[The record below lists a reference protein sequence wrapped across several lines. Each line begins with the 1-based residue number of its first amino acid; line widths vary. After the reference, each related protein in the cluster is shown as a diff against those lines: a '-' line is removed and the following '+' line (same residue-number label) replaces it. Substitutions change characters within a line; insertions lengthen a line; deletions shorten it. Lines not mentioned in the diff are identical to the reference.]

1 MQTREYTHSPHTY
14 IHVLT
19 TTDMHVHAS
28 PAATTCDRVWR
39 LAAALALMM
48 MMMTLKLL
56 LLLLR

>member
-1 MQTREYTHSPHTY
+1 
-14 IHVLT
+14 
-19 TTDMHVHAS
+19 MHVHTS
-28 PAATTCDRVWR
+28 PAAHTTCDRVWR